1 MLENSYW
8 QDTLKRR
15 LSRRRALISS
25 ASMASAAAFL
35 AACGGGGD
43 GSGSVDST
51 TLLTQA
57 VDTTTSAKFGGII
70 KERIHADV
78 PSLDVN
84 ASVSALNS
92 VSSHVMSSLVR
103 VKAGVLEGAK
113 NELEPDIAE
122 SWETSA
128 DGLSITLK
136 IRQNVKWHNTAPI
149 NGRTLDVDDVVA
161 SWQRFAAKGASRS
174 AIVAAVTPDAP
185 VESITAVDRST
196 VVMKLS
202 EPLVYALNLFT
213 PTTTGGFLIVP
224 KEIDGAFD
232 PRKDMIGTG
241 PYVLTKYEPSRGFTF
256 QRNADY
262 WEKDYAYADGVDMPI
277 IPEYA
282 STLAQFKA
290 GNLYS
295 FSSYGSS
302 PKITPEDVLPTKR
315 EQPRINVYQA
325 DLITPG
331 GGTRILNF
339 GWLPDSNA
347 KDGKSIFFDERVRQ
361 AMSMAWDRDL
371 YMDTFFNREQFE
383 AQGLPITI
391 NINSALLGNV
401 SGFWLDPRDEK
412 NFGPNAKYFKHDV
425 AEVKKLLSAA
435 GFPDGFGTISN
446 YVTTSELP
454 TAKQAEILDGM
465 MAEAGIRSTVNAV
478 DYSSVYVP
486 KFRNGSGQYE
496 GYVYKSAAGGATG
509 GDVMG
514 ILANEYWSKAGV
526 TFHGFSAS
534 GKNDKSGDPQVDSII
549 EKGRIERDL
558 DKRRQLGFELQR
570 YLAGKMY
577 AIQSPGVGSPFDMAW
592 PALANFSV
600 FRGPGNR
607 QNYKIWIDQTKAP
620 FTA

>member
-1 MLENSYW
+1 MDNTYW
-8 QDTLKRR
+8 QKTFKQRV
-15 LSRRRALISS
+15 SRRRALATS
-25 ASMASAAAFL
+25 AAVASAAAFL

-43 GSGSVDST
+43 GGSTNGDST
-51 TLLTQA
+51 SLLTQA
-57 VDTTTSAKFGGII
+57 VDTTKDAKYGGII

-78 PSLDVN
+78 PSLDIN

-92 VSSHVMSSLVR
+92 VSSHVMSSIVR
-103 VKAGVLEGAK
+103 VKPGVLEGAQ

-128 DGLSITLK
+128 DGLTITMK
-136 IRQNVKWHNTAPI
+136 IRQNVKWHNIAPI
-149 NGRTLDVDDVVA
+149 NGRALDVDDVIA

-174 AIVAAVTPDAP
+174 AIVAAVTPGAP
-185 VESITAVDRST
+185 VESIAAVDRTT
-196 VVMKLS
+196 VVMKLT

-224 KEIDGAFD
+224 KEIDGTFD

-241 PYVLTKYEPSRGFTF
+241 PYFLSKYEPSQGFTF
-256 QRNADY
+256 KRNPEY

-277 IPEYA
+277 ITEYA
-282 STLAQFKA
+282 STLGQFKA
-290 GNLYS
+290 GNLYN

-315 EQPRINVYQA
+315 EEPRINVYQA

-339 GWLPDSNA
+339 GWLPE
-347 KDGKSIFFDERVRQ
+347 GKSVFSDERVRQ

-371 YMDTFFNREQFE
+371 YMDTFFNTQEFE
-383 AQGLPITI
+383 SQGLPITR

-412 NFGPNAKYFKHDV
+412 SFGANAKYFKHDI
-425 AEVKKLLSAA
+425 AEAKKLLTAA
-435 GFPDGFGTISN
+435 GYPDGFETISN

-454 TAKQAEILDGM
+454 TSKQAEILDGM
-465 MAEAGIRSTVNAV
+465 MAEAGIRSTVNPL

-486 KFRNGSGQYE
+486 RFRNGQGQYE

-514 ILANEYWSKAGV
+514 ILANEYWSKVGV

-534 GKNDKSGDPQVDSII
+534 GKNDRAGDPQVDSMI
-549 EKGRIERDL
+549 EKGRVERDTE
-558 DKRRQLGFELQR
+558 KRRQLGFELQR

-577 AIQSPGVGSPFDMAW
+577 AIQSPGVGTPFDMAW

-607 QNYKIWIDQTKAP
+607 QNYKLWVDQTKAP
-620 FTA
+620 FRTS